1 MVNFTWLAPGWQE
14 FTTSASGPHVAAG
27 WAGGVQAAGVAERC
41 GAHWGGEEVCGGHML
56 WSPGLGG
63 RVLMCLQSSDPRVV
77 GDGTMVGLLAGGLL
91 DLVNRC
97 LLIS

>member
-1 MVNFTWLAPGWQE
+1 
-14 FTTSASGPHVAAG
+14 
-27 WAGGVQAAGVAERC
+27 
-41 GAHWGGEEVCGGHML
+41 ML

-63 RVLMCLQSSDPRVV
+63 RVLMCLQSSGLRVMS
-77 GDGTMVGLLAGGLL
+77 DGTMVGLPAGGLL